1 MTFATHLLH
10 CVDGAYYCGHTDNLL
25 RRIAQHQTGECG
37 GFTASR
43 LPVELVW
50 TQEFASRIE
59 ALAAERQIKGWRQ
72 AKKEALIASDWAQL
86 SMLTKK
92 QFGKAGQ

>member
-72 AKKEALIASDWAQL
+72 AKKEALIAGDWAQL
-86 SMLTKK
+86 SMLAKK
-92 QFGKAGQ
+92 QFEKAGH

>member
-43 LPVELVW
+43 LPIELVW
-50 TQEFASRIE
+50 TQELASRIE
-59 ALAAERQIKGWRQ
+59 ALAAERQIKGWRR
-72 AKKEALIASDWAQL
+72 AKKEALIVGDWAQL
-86 SMLTKK
+86 SMLAKK
-92 QFGKAGQ
+92 QFAKAGQ